1 MVTLLPLAT
10 HIPEYAEQSIS
21 KQVTNHEDHCYLNNF
36 LYCELINSFLLSR
49 KTLTNIGDQV
59 SREFNVPSTQVY

>member
-36 LYCELINSFLLSR
+36 LYCEGANKQLSPQQE
-49 KTLTNIGDQV
+49 TMVNANEPL
-59 SREFNVPSTQVY
+59 